1 MAYSPGVTILV
12 VEDDPAILTLVE
24 RLLTSRGHTV
34 LAASDT
40 LQAAE
45 ALREHPALPD
55 LLLTDLVLA
64 GDSGLDYAKSM
75 KAAFPKLKVVFMTGW
90 VHRAPSA
97 QRSGLGPILR
107 KPFTAE
113 ELFKVIERA

>member
-1 MAYSPGVTILV
+1 VTILV
-12 VEDDPAILTLVE
+12 VEDDPSILTLVD

-40 LQAAE
+40 VQASA
-45 ALREHPALPD
+45 ALRDHRGAPD
-55 LLLTDLVLA
+55 MLLTDLVLA

-75 KAAFPKLKVVFMTGW
+75 KAAFPMLRVVFMTGW

-107 KPFTAE
+107 KPFTAQ
-113 ELFKVIERA
+113 ELFKIVENP